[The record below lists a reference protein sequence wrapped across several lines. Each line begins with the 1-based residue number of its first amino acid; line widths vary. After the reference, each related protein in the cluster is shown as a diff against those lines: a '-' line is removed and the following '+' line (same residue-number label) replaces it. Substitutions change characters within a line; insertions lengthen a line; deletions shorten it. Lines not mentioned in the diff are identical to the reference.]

1 MQQIL
6 PNIICKKVRPV
17 WQLILSNLLSI
28 SNTLTHISK
37 HFFTHTYIK
46 NTQTTLLKLL
56 YQTPSEIPVYSYY
69 AHDFLPSF
77 THSSNGPKLD
87 FCTLKSLNN
96 GTDYSVIIFI
106 YIYIYI
112 CMYVCMYVCVHITIF
127 NMIYSMNMINWVQL
141 IYAFRIHIN
150 HLFLETFYEK
160 LKNLSKEMITFS
172 FFHKKFSKIV
182 Y

>member
-1 MQQIL
+1 MQEGEARLVAHFEQSFEHFKHTYTYFQTVFHPHLYQKHSNNITQTFL
-6 PNIICKKVRPV
+6 PNTLWNSCVFLLRA
-17 WQLILSNLLSI
+17 WLSALFYP
-28 SNTLTHISK
+28 
-37 HFFTHTYIK
+37 FFK
-46 NTQTTLLKLL
+46 WSQTRLL
-56 YQTPSEIPVYSYY
+56 YIEIIEQWYR
-69 AHDFLPSF
+69 LQ
-77 THSSNGPKLD
+77 
-87 FCTLKSLNN
+87 CNN
-96 GTDYSVIIFI
+96 FHI

-112 CMYVCMYVCVHITIF
+112 CMYVCMCTITIF